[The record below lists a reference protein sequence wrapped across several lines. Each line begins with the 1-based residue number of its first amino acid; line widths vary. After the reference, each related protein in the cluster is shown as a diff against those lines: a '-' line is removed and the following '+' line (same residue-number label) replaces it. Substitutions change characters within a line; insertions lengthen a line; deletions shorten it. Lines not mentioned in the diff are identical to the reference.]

1 MAYLTN
7 DGVVYLQ
14 QEILSLKK
22 RLETCSVGELPDLQ
36 TRIKVMR
43 GLLSSDKVEEIQ
55 EEIEI

>member
-1 MAYLTN
+1 M
-7 DGVVYLQ
+7 Q
-14 QEILSLKK
+14 QELLSLKK
-22 RLETCSVGELPDLQ
+22 RLETCSVEELPDLQ

>member
-7 DGVVYLQ
+7 DGIVYLQ
-14 QEILSLKK
+14 QELLSLKK
-22 RLETCSVGELPDLQ
+22 RLETCSVEELPDLQ